1 MSYSKKELH
10 QLTHLGEKLHAC
22 NSCDRAFS
30 QSHNLKA
37 HMKSHVEKLSFACK
51 LCQTPF
57 SGLASL
63 QTHEK
68 IHTGE
73 MHYNCLQ
80 CNSSFE
86 SRHEQIYHNRSEHK
100 MLKCQT
106 RRCNLRFQ
114 SLSSFTEHKQAHRS
128 FAKRLSDF
136 RATSITMFMFMIIHP
151 NVTFVLTMLQ
161 PTNNWNCIE
170 SFTQTKKCDLCQM
183 SFNNHDNRYKRIA
196 ILTKCHV
203 TNV

>member
-10 QLTHLGEKLHAC
+10 QLHPWRELHAC

-68 IHTGE
+68 IHTGQ
-73 MHYNCLQ
+73 MQYNCLQ

-86 SRHEQIYHNRSEHK
+86 SRHEQISHNRSEHK
-100 MLKCQT
+100 MWKCQT

-114 SLSSFTEHKQAHRS
+114 SLSSFTEHLTLRYECILCKKTFRFQSHFNYHVYIHNNPPKCYICSQNFATYKQ
-128 FAKRLSDF
+128 LELLL
-136 RATSITMFMFMIIHP
+136 
-151 NVTFVLTMLQ
+151 TFIQASV
-161 PTNNWNCIE
+161 
-170 SFTQTKKCDLCQM
+170 
-183 SFNNHDNRYKRIA
+183 R
-196 ILTKCHV
+196 
-203 TNV
+203 

>member
-1 MSYSKKELH
+1 M
-10 QLTHLGEKLHAC
+10 HAIH
-22 NSCDRAFS
+22 FTVS
-30 QSHNLKA
+30 QSES
-37 HMKSHVEKLSFACK
+37 SHEEPCK

-57 SGLASL
+57 LGLANL

-151 NVTFVLTMLQ
+151 TVTFVLTMHCE
-161 PTNNWNCIE
+161 N
-170 SFTQTKKCDLCQM
+170 
-183 SFNNHDNRYKRIA
+183 
-196 ILTKCHV
+196 KCHIWV
-203 TNV
+203 DYHEHKHGN